1 MFLDAAKKFLPNI
14 TREDLEYASA
24 GIRPKHTSATG
35 ISDFLIRLE
44 AGSPPLIN
52 LIGIDSP
59 GLSASLGIGKYVGD
73 LVESALKTNS
83 PIKAA

>member
-1 MFLDAAKKFLPNI
+1 MFLDAAKKFLPDI
-14 TREDLEYASA
+14 TMEDLEYASA
-24 GIRPKHTSATG
+24 GIRPKHTPATG

-44 AGSPPLIN
+44 SGSPPLIN

-59 GLSASLGIGKYVGD
+59 GLSASLGIGRHVGD
-73 LVESALKTNS
+73 LVENALKTNS